1 VELAVLSA
9 CETERGPMLRAEGV
23 QSFSRAFLA
32 AGARSTVTTLW
43 RVADGPTADFMAVF
57 YHQLQRGLTRDE
69 ALRQAK
75 LRFLQS
81 GNALADPHYWS
92 AFVLTGVGSRPVPR
106 AVSWALLTGIGAG
119 AALVVGGGVAVWWRR
134 RLASYRLMNVP
145 SRSSLNAR

>member
-1 VELAVLSA
+1 
-9 CETERGPMLRAEGV
+9 
-23 QSFSRAFLA
+23 
-32 AGARSTVTTLW
+32 
-43 RVADGPTADFMAVF
+43 MAVF